1 LNYGNSSPDRG
12 FNELNARKACHFG
25 GLPLR
30 HEMRV
35 IQGNRRALQF
45 FALLSIFYAFSWM
58 SNVRVIDFSPN
69 FSVFFGGSDAN
80 DLLKYDIACCDM
92 QNAEHTLTTA

>member
-1 LNYGNSSPDRG
+1 
-12 FNELNARKACHFG
+12 
-25 GLPLR
+25 
-30 HEMRV
+30 
-35 IQGNRRALQF
+35 
-45 FALLSIFYAFSWM
+45 M